1 MQLQIQIQKN
11 MQRRTHET
19 LHSQVLFSL
28 AGQAKYAKLFHVNN
42 TTNNM
47 LIVLTLNRPGAGT
60 TICFWKKL

>member
-28 AGQAKYAKLFHVNN
+28 AGRSKYAKLISIKKDLDYHV
-42 TTNNM
+42 
-47 LIVLTLNRPGAGT
+47 VLYVPFNLLR
-60 TICFWKKL
+60 KS